1 MEPCI
6 TSCPP
11 SVTGPKDMGTT
22 GEQVLTTPPASP
34 MAAKLSPRNATLVP
48 MLDRAPNT
56 SANDP
61 RDVLNLAERGVTS
74 AHLLFHLLDA
84 V

>member
-1 MEPCI
+1 MESWI
-6 TSCPP
+6 TACLP
-11 SVTGPKDMGTT
+11 SVTGPKDMGTA
-22 GEQVLTTPPASP
+22 GEQVLTTPPVGP